1 MIPQFCN
8 LEKWKETNDGIYIC
22 EDEKP
27 NTAFV
32 EETQDKLFELE
43 DNSWWFQ
50 YRSKIILSMM
60 DRYFTKNSF
69 TLDIGAGNGY
79 TSACAARS
87 GYMMGIIEPSISACR
102 HAKMRGLS
110 PILCGTVTEDS
121 ILDNTIDQALMLDCL
136 EHIEDDNSMLK
147 MLAKKI
153 RRGGILLITV
163 PAFMSLWS
171 SEDDSAGHYRR
182 YTRTELEKKVTTSG
196 FKVLQSSYFM
206 SFLYI
211 PILLVRVWMERLGF
225 IKRSFERSN
234 EEQDRI
240 SQRQFIAQGKLTNSV
255 LNWLE
260 HIEQQKLEK
269 SSKICFGSSIIL
281 VALKVTD
288 CGNRASGDF

>member
-79 TSACAARS
+79 TSACAAHS

-147 MLAKKI
+147 
-153 RRGGILLITV
+153 
-163 PAFMSLWS
+163 
-171 SEDDSAGHYRR
+171 
-182 YTRTELEKKVTTSG
+182 
-196 FKVLQSSYFM
+196 
-206 SFLYI
+206 
-211 PILLVRVWMERLGF
+211 
-225 IKRSFERSN
+225 
-234 EEQDRI
+234 
-240 SQRQFIAQGKLTNSV
+240 
-255 LNWLE
+255 
-260 HIEQQKLEK
+260 
-269 SSKICFGSSIIL
+269 C
-281 VALKVTD
+281 
-288 CGNRASGDF
+288 

>member
-79 TSACAARS
+79 TSACAAHS

-136 EHIEDDNSMLK
+136 EHIEDDNSMLQ
-147 MLAKKI
+147 LLGKKI
-153 RRGGILLITV
+153 RKGGILLITV

-182 YTRTELEKKVTTSG
+182 YTCTELEKRVTAAG
-196 FKVLQSSYFM
+196 FNVLQSSYFM

-211 PILLVRVWMERLGF
+211 PILFVRVWMERLGLR
-225 IKRSFERSN
+225 KRSFERSS
-234 EEQDRI
+234 EEQGRI
-240 SQRQFIAQGKLTNSV
+240 YQRQFIAHGKLINSV
-255 LNWLE
+255 LNGLEFMEQRWLE
-260 HIEQQKLEK
+260 KK
-269 SSKICFGSSIIL
+269 RKIGFGSSIIL
-281 VALKVTD
+281 VAK
-288 CGNRASGDF
+288 NEANSEK

>member
-79 TSACAARS
+79 TSVCAARS

-136 EHIEDDNSMLK
+136 EHIEDDNSMLQ
-147 MLAKKI
+147 MLGKKI

-171 SEDDSAGHYRR
+171 SEDDSAGHFRR
-182 YTRTELEKKVTTSG
+182 YTCTELEKIVTAAG
-196 FKVLQSSYFM
+196 FNVLQSSYFM

-211 PILLVRVWMERLGF
+211 PILLVRVWMERLGL
-225 IKRSFERSN
+225 IKKSFERSN
-234 EEQDRI
+234 EEQGRI
-240 SQRQFIAQGKLTNSV
+240 SQRQFIAHGKLINSV
-255 LNWLE
+255 LNGLEFMEQRWLE
-260 HIEQQKLEK
+260 KK
-269 SSKICFGSSIIL
+269 RKIGFGSSIIL
-281 VALKVTD
+281 VAMNAID
-288 CGNRASGDF
+288 CGQ